1 MDVKLKKFIIFILF
15 CVSLNAKELL
25 PITLQLAWKYQFQ
38 FAGYIMAKE
47 KGFYSD
53 VGLDVNLKE
62 YENGLYALTEVKNKK
77 AQFGIGRSDLIVE
90 RLNNKGQYL
99 QLLALCQA
107 SPVQLQTI
115 KENGIE
121 KISDLK
127 GKKLLIYNND
137 KPIISI
143 FSMLSSVGISEND
156 ITFVN
161 SPTYDLKEITDGT
174 ADVLTGYSTITPYQ
188 YKNMGY
194 TPISFHPKDY
204 GFDFYGDV
212 LFTTQ
217 EYENLNPDVVKKFYK
232 ASLKGW
238 EYAFLNIEETINT
251 IKAKYDTQKLERSLL
266 EFEANEYKKLA
277 FFPGVPFGEINPIKL
292 EKIAN
297 TLKLLGKTKSS
308 TIDFEDFI
316 YNPNANENN
325 ISLTK
330 EEKAFIKNNPII
342 KVGVRKDL
350 NPIDFIT
357 KSGLH
362 SGLSHDILE
371 FISQQSGLR
380 FIYLEN
386 KEDELV
392 KKLSNNKI
400 DLIISTK
407 NINQENLLST
417 KPFFTLNEE
426 HFIHEINGDGK
437 IHQLKTKTTNL
448 SFVLKKDAIIL
459 ESIVSK
465 IVNQMSDEQKLALEN
480 KWIPKV
486 VKEKFDW
493 TIIWQ
498 IISIFAFVIIGLLYK
513 NIQQK
518 KSEKKRLSQQVD
530 EKTKDLQIALDDKAL
545 LLKELNHRVKNNM
558 QTIVSMI
565 RLQNDKVDD
574 EKLNNVFTT
583 IQNRINAMSHLHEL
597 LYQQDNIT
605 KVDASEYFELVIE
618 ELKGSFFDKN
628 VLINYDIKTNLV
640 LDQAIYC
647 GIILNELVT
656 NSFKYA
662 FPNGEGEINIQFFKK
677 DSKYFLI
684 IEDNG
689 VAYDVNKSSNS
700 SLGLMLVNRLVKR
713 QLKGEINIDVLN
725 GVKVQITWEDNG
737 KN

>member
-1 MDVKLKKFIIFILF
+1 MEIKLKKLIIFIFL
-15 CVSLNAKELL
+15 CISLNAKESI

-47 KGFYSD
+47 KGFYSE
-53 VGLDVNLKE
+53 VGLDVDLKE
-62 YENGLYALTEVKNKK
+62 FENGLYALNEVKNKK

-90 RLNNKGQYL
+90 RLNNHGNYL
-99 QLLALCQA
+99 QLFALCQA

-115 KENGIE
+115 KENGINS
-121 KISDLK
+121 ISDLK

-137 KPIISI
+137 KPIVSI
-143 FSMLSSVGISEND
+143 FSMLSSVGIKEDD
-156 ITFVN
+156 IKFIN
-161 SPTYDLKEITDGT
+161 SPTYALEEITDGT
-174 ADVLTGYSTITPYQ
+174 ADILLGYSTLTPYQ
-188 YKNMGY
+188 YKKMGY
-194 TPISFHPKDY
+194 TPIAFHPKDY

-217 EYENLNPDVVKKFYK
+217 EYKDANPELVKKFYK

-238 EYAFLNIEETINT
+238 EYAFSNIDETIDI
-251 IKAKYDTQKLERSLL
+251 IKAKYDTQNLERSMI

-308 TIDFEDFI
+308 TIDFDDFI
-316 YNPNANENN
+316 YNPDSNN
-325 ISLTK
+325 KGIFLTK
-330 EEKAFIKNNPII
+330 KEKAFIRNNPIV

-350 NPIDFIT
+350 KPIDFIT
-357 KSGLH
+357 KAGLH
-362 SGLSHDILE
+362 SGISHDILE
-371 FISQQSGLR
+371 YISQQSGLR
-380 FIYLEN
+380 FVYLEN
-386 KEDELV
+386 KEEELLP
-392 KKLSNNKI
+392 KLSANKI
-400 DLIISTK
+400 DLIVAPKPVSA
-407 NINQENLLST
+407 ENLLST
-417 KPFFTLNEE
+417 KKIFTLNEE
-426 HFIHEINGDGK
+426 KFIHEINGDGK
-437 IHQLKTKTTNL
+437 VHHMNTKTTNL
-448 SFVLKKDAIIL
+448 SFVLNKESTIL
-459 ESIVSK
+459 ESIITK
-465 IVNQMSDEQKLALEN
+465 TANQMSSEQKMALEN

-493 TIIWQ
+493 TIVWQ
-498 IISIFAFVIIGLLYK
+498 ILTVFALVIIVLLYK

-518 KSEKKRLSQQVD
+518 KSEKERLSKQVD

-574 EKLNNVFTT
+574 EKLSNIFTT

-597 LYQQDNIT
+597 LYQQENMT
-605 KVDASEYFELVIE
+605 KVDATEYFELVIE
-618 ELKGSFFDKN
+618 ELKGSFFDKD
-628 VLINYDIKTNLV
+628 VLISYDIKTNLI

-662 FPNGEGEINIQFFKK
+662 FPNGEGKIDIQFFKK
-677 DSKYFLI
+677 DSKNCLI

-689 VAYDVNKSSNS
+689 ISYDVSKPTS
-700 SLGLMLVNRLVKR
+700 SLGLTLVNRLVKR
-713 QLKGEINIDVLN
+713 QLKGEINIDVSA
-725 GVKVQITWEDNG
+725 GVKVQIIWDDNG
-737 KN
+737 KD

>member
-1 MDVKLKKFIIFILF
+1 MDFILKRFIIFIFL
-15 CVSLNAKELL
+15 CISLNAKELL

-53 VGLDVNLKE
+53 VGLDVYLKE
-62 YENGLYALTEVKNKK
+62 FDNGLYALNEVKNSR

-90 RLNNKGQYL
+90 RLNNHGNYL
-99 QLLALCQA
+99 QLFALCQA

-115 KENGIE
+115 KENGIN
-121 KISDLK
+121 KIDDLK

-137 KPIISI
+137 KPIVSI
-143 FSMLSSVGISEND
+143 FSMLNSVGITEDD
-156 ITFVN
+156 IKFVN

-174 ADVLTGYSTITPYQ
+174 ADILTGYSTITPYQ

-194 TPISFHPKDY
+194 TPIAFHPKDY

-217 EYENLNPDVVKKFYK
+217 EYKDTNSEIVKTFYQ

-238 EYAFLNIEETINT
+238 EYAFSNIEETINI
-251 IKAKYDTQKLERSLL
+251 IKANYDTQKLERTLL
-266 EFEANEYKKLA
+266 EFEASAYKELA

-308 TIDFEDFI
+308 TIDFDDFI
-316 YNPNANENN
+316 YNPNEDKNS

-330 EEKAFIKNNPII
+330 EEKAFIKNNPIV

-350 NPIDFIT
+350 YPIDFIT

-362 SGLSHDILE
+362 SGISHDILE
-371 FISQQSGLR
+371 YISQRSGLR

-386 KEDELV
+386 KEEELL
-392 KKLSNNKI
+392 KRLNNKKI
-400 DLIISTK
+400 DLLVSTK
-407 NINQENLLST
+407 TITTDNLSST

-426 HFIHEINGDGK
+426 EFVEEINGDGK
-437 IHQLKTKTTNL
+437 LHQMKSKTTNL
-448 SFVLKKDAIIL
+448 SFTTSKKASILQSILTKAI
-459 ESIVSK
+459 
-465 IVNQMSDEQKLALEN
+465 NQMSIEEKNALTN
-480 KWIPKV
+480 KWIQKV

-498 IISIFAFVIIGLLYK
+498 ILTVFALVIILLLYK

-518 KSEKKRLSQQVD
+518 KSEKERLSKQVD

-574 EKLNNVFTT
+574 EKLSNIFTT

-618 ELKGSFFDKN
+618 ELKSSFFDN
-628 VLINYDIKTNLV
+628 NILINYDIKTNLV

-662 FPNGEGEINIQFFKK
+662 FPNGEGKIDIQFFKK
-677 DSKYFLI
+677 DSKNCLI

-689 VAYDVNKSSNS
+689 VSYDVNKPTS
-700 SLGLMLVNRLVKR
+700 SLGLTLVNRLVKR
-713 QLKGEINIDVLN
+713 QLKGEINIDVSN
-725 GVKVQITWEDNG
+725 GVKVQIIWEDNG
-737 KN
+737 KD